1 MPEKPGSRCR
11 DWRSLRLVAPE
22 GESRCPL
29 CDQVTEGRVPA
40 SEDLLAELRR
50 ASEHL
55 ERVVRHT
62 PGLEALIV
70 EQGRRISETRRLL
83 QENRSAR
90 EAVRRSDET
99 LATMHDAD
107 TLRAHTLGRI
117 SLFLETVPQ
126 VEDSSE
132 LKAEIARIQREME
145 RIEAE
150 LSEEGVQ
157 ERLESILSVISRSLT
172 EWATRLEL
180 EHRGNPFRLDL
191 RRLQLVAD
199 AESGPIPMDRMGSA
213 ANWIGCH
220 LMAHLALH
228 SWFVKRSRPVPR
240 FLFLDQPS
248 QAYFPAE
255 RDIHV
260 SINVL
265 KDEDR
270 LAVVRMFELMRDV
283 VQELHPGLQII
294 VTEHAD
300 INEEWYQQAVIERWR
315 NGAALIPADWSKSP
329 GANPVSS
336 I

>member
-1 MPEKPGSRCR
+1 MTSSAMEALRADEGGFAGETREQVSRLA
-11 DWRSLRLVAPE
+11 SLRLVAPE

-29 CDQVTEGRVPA
+29 CDHMTEGRVPA

-83 QENRSAR
+83 KENRSAR
-90 EAVRRSDET
+90 EALRRSDET

-132 LKAEIARIQREME
+132 LKAEITRIQREIE

-150 LSEEGVQ
+150 LSDEGVR

-248 QAYFPAE
+248 QVYFPPSA
-255 RDIHV
+255 I
-260 SINVL
+260 SM
-265 KDEDR
+265 
-270 LAVVRMFELMRDV
+270 APSM
-283 VQELHPGLQII
+283 
-294 VTEHAD
+294 
-300 INEEWYQQAVIERWR
+300 
-315 NGAALIPADWSKSP
+315 S
-329 GANPVSS
+329 
-336 I
+336 